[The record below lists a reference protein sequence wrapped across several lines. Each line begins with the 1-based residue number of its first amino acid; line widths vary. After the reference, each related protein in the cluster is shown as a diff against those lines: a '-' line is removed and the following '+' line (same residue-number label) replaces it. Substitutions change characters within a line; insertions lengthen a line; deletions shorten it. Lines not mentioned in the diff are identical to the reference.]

1 MISPK
6 TKGAI
11 RILIELRLQGRR
23 PALSALS
30 LLCCTRVG
38 ISRQSAAV
46 PRLCP
51 LLRVV
56 GLTEQLIAGHE
67 GPALVPDGTLACPGP
82 AVRQRPTGAT
92 WARAMSLAALLQKDI
107 MLAYIY
113 SSRTLPGLA
122 GVSCASF
129 LLADTLDIRCW
140 LIRSDVA
147 AKDSEQQAS
156 IALCE
161 LAEPADQ
168 LANHADILCVD
179 MLIVFEL
186 SNTDRWNFTGITGVH
201 AITYKKKGI
210 GIV

>member
-11 RILIELRLQGRR
+11 RILIELRLQDRR

-82 AVRQRPTGAT
+82 AVRQRPTST
-92 WARAMSLAALLQKDI
+92 
-107 MLAYIY
+107 
-113 SSRTLPGLA
+113 
-122 GVSCASF
+122 
-129 LLADTLDIRCW
+129 
-140 LIRSDVA
+140 RSEERRVG
-147 AKDSEQQAS
+147 KE
-156 IALCE
+156 
-161 LAEPADQ
+161 
-168 LANHADILCVD
+168 
-179 MLIVFEL
+179 
-186 SNTDRWNFTGITGVH
+186 
-201 AITYKKKGI
+201 
-210 GIV
+210 

>member
-113 SSRTLPGLA
+113 SSRPAGLA

-179 MLIVFEL
+179 ILIVFEL
-186 SNTDRWNFTGITGVH
+186 SNTDRWNFTCVASIHGSPTRRSSMGV
-201 AITYKKKGI
+201 
-210 GIV
+210 V

>member
-82 AVRQRPTGAT
+82 AVRQRPTST
-92 WARAMSLAALLQKDI
+92 
-107 MLAYIY
+107 
-113 SSRTLPGLA
+113 PGLA
-122 GVSCASF
+122 NEFGR
-129 LLADTLDIRCW
+129 T
-140 LIRSDVA
+140 A
-147 AKDSEQQAS
+147 AKRSYAGLYLFQPTSGLGWGIMRFVSSSCPGYQV
-156 IALCE
+156 
-161 LAEPADQ
+161 LA
-168 LANHADILCVD
+168 H
-179 MLIVFEL
+179 
-186 SNTDRWNFTGITGVH
+186 TR
-201 AITYKKKGI
+201 
-210 GIV
+210 